1 MATRDP
7 ADDIAALKN
16 DLAALRKDIGA
27 LAKTVGEQ
35 ASTTSDDAMDALKEK
50 IAALRSELEGAAK
63 TVRARGAEGVAA
75 VEHHIE
81 QKPLQSML
89 IALGAGLL
97 IGKLLDRR

>member
-35 ASTTSDDAMDALKEK
+35 TSATSDDAMNALREK
-50 IAALRSELEGAAK
+50 IATLRSELEGAAK
-63 TVRARGAEGVAA
+63 TARARGAEGIAT
-75 VEHHIE
+75 VERHIE

>member
-1 MATRDP
+1 MATREP
-7 ADDIAALKN
+7 ADDIQALKN

-27 LAKTVGEQ
+27 LAKTVGDQ
-35 ASTTSDDAMDALKEK
+35 ASTTSDDAMDGLKER

-63 TVRARGAEGVAA
+63 SARARGAEGVAA